1 MKVLFTGMLS
11 AHCKVPTDV
20 SNKTFYT
27 AFSLVFRDLY
37 PEAEIEWKA
46 PSLAWDEEYLSQ
58 YDFIFI
64 GMVPPT
70 SMSANMI
77 YGTLKCLDTVYD
89 WTNVRLIM
97 DSPQLW
103 QYAPGLSAIS
113 KDPTYLVSSF
123 YSKRPGYKQADTYKT
138 LSSFK
143 RVAERLLTEKWP
155 KVVYPELPWHDSARK
170 SELISDHLPHV
181 TDAFGLNL
189 DGYFLNNKNPDYR
202 EISDAPW
209 SVDSFKSKWAGKLSR
224 TVAMEFNELKLGKSF
239 NDVHAE
245 ALLRTSIGLIVPP
258 ADRNVGTWWS
268 YRYVQG
274 LLSGV
279 PVATEWT
286 ESKALGPSWAV
297 LPYQIEDMTP
307 AERKELAQRQL
318 EAYKDNALSF
328 SELKQ
333 KIALVLNYKGE
344 QNA

>member
-20 SNKTFYT
+20 ANKTFYT

-37 PEAEIEWKA
+37 PDAEIEWKA
-46 PSLAWDEEYLSQ
+46 PSLSWDEEYLSQ

-70 SMSANMI
+70 SMSANMV

-89 WTNVRLIM
+89 WPNVRLIM

-103 QYAPGLSAIS
+103 QYVPGLSAIS
-113 KDPTYLVSSF
+113 KDPTYLVSKF
-123 YSKRPGYKQADTYKT
+123 YSKRPGYRQADTYKT

-143 RVAERLLTEKWP
+143 RVADRLLNEKWP
-155 KVVYPELPWHDSARK
+155 KVIYPELPWHDSVRK
-170 SELISDHLPHV
+170 SELISDYLGNV
-181 TDAFGLNL
+181 TDLMGLNL
-189 DGYFLNNKNPDYR
+189 DSYFLSSNPEYK
-202 EISDAPW
+202 EVFDAPW
-209 SVDSFKSKWAGKLSR
+209 SVDSYKSKWAEKLSR
-224 TVAMEFNELKLGKSF
+224 TVSMAFSELKLGKTF

-245 ALLRTSIGLIVPP
+245 AALRSSVGLIVPP

-286 ESKALGPSWAV
+286 ESKVLGPAWAV

-307 AERKELAQRQL
+307 AERRELAQKQL
-318 EAYKDNALSF
+318 EAYKNNALSF
-328 SELKQ
+328 SELKK
-333 KIALVLNYKGE
+333 KIALVLNNKGE